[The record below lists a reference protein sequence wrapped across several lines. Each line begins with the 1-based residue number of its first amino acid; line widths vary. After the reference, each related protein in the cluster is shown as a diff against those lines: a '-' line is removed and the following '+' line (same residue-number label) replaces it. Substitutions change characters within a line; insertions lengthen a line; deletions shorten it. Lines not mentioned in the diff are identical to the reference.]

1 MIRAV
6 DVIRKKRDGV
16 PLGDDE
22 IDYFLKGC
30 CSGDIPDYQTA
41 AFLMATYFRGMNEK
55 EVFSLTDSMVRS
67 GKVVDLSGIKG
78 TKVDKHSTGGVADTT
93 TLVVCP
99 LVASCGAPIAK
110 MSGRGLGHT
119 GGTLDKLEAIP
130 GMKVSLTLDEFVNIV
145 NSVGISIISQTD
157 DLVPADKKLYSLRDV
172 TATVD
177 SIPLIASSVMSKKIA
192 GGSDVIVLDVKV
204 GKGAFMKDL
213 KDAMTLAKMMVNIGE
228 TFGRRTVAVLTD
240 MNQPL
245 GRAIGNSLEVIE
257 ACEALKGRGPSEL
270 MEVCL
275 ALGSYMLILAG
286 IAQSFDIAS
295 KMLQDALVSGRG
307 MDKLKEMVKAQ
318 GGDINAL
325 EDYSLLPQAKIKY
338 ELKAQEDFYISEL
351 DAEKLGLC
359 AMKLGAGRAKKE
371 DKIDLAVGMV
381 VNKKVGDY
389 VSSGES
395 VVTIH
400 GNDERLVEEVL
411 PEIKSAVKTSK
422 QKVAKGKL
430 IHAVVQRGLTQF
442 L

>member
-1 MIRAV
+1 MVRAV
-6 DVIRKKRDGV
+6 DIIKKKRDGV
-16 PLGDDE
+16 PLTDDE
-22 IDYFLKGC
+22 IGHFIMGYC
-30 CSGDIPDYQTA
+30 RGDIPDYQTA
-41 AFLMATYFRGMNEK
+41 AFLMATYFKGMNEK
-55 EVFSLTDSMVRS
+55 EVFSFTASMVRS
-67 GKVVDLSGIKG
+67 GKVVDLTGIKG
-78 TKVDKHSTGGVADTT
+78 FKVDKHSTGGVADTT

-99 LVASCGAPIAK
+99 LVASCGARIAK

-130 GMKVSLTLDEFVNIV
+130 GMKVSLTLEEFVKVV
-145 NSVGISIISQTD
+145 NTVGISIISQTE
-157 DLVPADKKLYSLRDV
+157 DLVPADKKLYALRDV

-204 GKGAFMKDL
+204 GNGAFMKDL
-213 KDAMTLAKMMVNIGE
+213 KDALELAKVMVKIGE
-228 TFGRRTVAVLTD
+228 AAGKRTVAVLTD

-257 ACEALKGRGPSEL
+257 ACEALKGRGSKEL

-275 ALGSYMLILAG
+275 TLGSYMLIVAG

-295 KMLQDALVSGRG
+295 RMLQDALMSGRG

-338 ELKAQEDFYISEL
+338 ELKAQEDCYISEL

-359 AMKLGAGRAKKE
+359 AMKLGAGRARKE
-371 DKIDLAVGMV
+371 DKIDLSVGIV
-381 VNKKVGDY
+381 VNKKVGDH
-389 VSSGES
+389 VSCGDSI
-395 VVTIH
+395 VTVH
-400 GNDERLVEEVL
+400 GNDERLVEEIL
-411 PEIKSAVKTSK
+411 PEIKGAIKTSK

-430 IHAVVQRGLTQF
+430 IYAAVEQDRTLF